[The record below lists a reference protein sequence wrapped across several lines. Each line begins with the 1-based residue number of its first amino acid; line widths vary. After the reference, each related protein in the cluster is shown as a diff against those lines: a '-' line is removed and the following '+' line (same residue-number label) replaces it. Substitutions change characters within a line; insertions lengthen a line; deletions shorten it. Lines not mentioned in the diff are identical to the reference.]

1 MYAVNMDFERTA
13 ASREGV
19 LLTDVILAV
28 FQVNGNLLEAGD
40 RLVAPLGLTSARWQV
55 IGAIALAG
63 TPLTAPQI
71 GAAMGI
77 TRQGVQKQLNALL
90 SEGLIEK
97 QTNPKHERSV
107 LYALSKEGKKAY
119 SEAEKLQAGWA
130 ADLVKG
136 ISADDLKVTRR
147 ILEILS
153 KKLSENGN

>member
-1 MYAVNMDFERTA
+1 MK
-13 ASREGV
+13 ASRSLKKEAE

-28 FQVNGNLLEAGD
+28 FRVNGSLLDAGD

-63 TPLTAPQI
+63 SPLTAPQI

-90 SEGLIEK
+90 SEGLIERRP
-97 QTNPKHERSV
+97 NPKHERSV
-107 LYALSKEGKKAY
+107 LYALSKAGKRIY

-130 ADLVKG
+130 ANLARG
-136 ISADDLKVTRR
+136 LSANDLKLIRR
-147 ILEILS
+147 ILEMLNKRLS
-153 KKLSENGN
+153 GSDK